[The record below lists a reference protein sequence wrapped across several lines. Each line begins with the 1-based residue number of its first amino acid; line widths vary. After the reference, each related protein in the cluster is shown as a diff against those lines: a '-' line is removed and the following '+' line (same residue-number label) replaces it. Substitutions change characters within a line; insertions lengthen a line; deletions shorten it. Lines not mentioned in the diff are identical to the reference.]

1 MIELSENL
9 KTAYMVDDNGFILE
23 VIVVDISETIP
34 NNVVIDNIENYYHTP
49 RWNGAEW
56 VEGESAEEKSNREAQ
71 QLLESL
77 KPSPQELADAEIEI
91 KMITMLTEMGVIQ

>member
-1 MIELSENL
+1 MSETVT
-9 KTAYMVDDNGFILE
+9 TAYTVDTKGFIVDVILVDTSEE
-23 VIVVDISETIP
+23 VPEMAILDK
-34 NNVVIDNIENYYHTP
+34 IENYYHKP
-49 RWNGAEW
+49 RWNGSEW